1 MSVEADQSVNRHSFG
16 PRFAQ
21 RQVSTGTRGTQCSEV
36 ACGPVLSA
44 ESGGRGRGRGRGRE
58 GACGVH
64 GAHGISTVVVLGQD
78 PYVVV
83 GLWGHWHVELDLRVG
98 SKSLDVMLGDSCLA
112 FALIIEQ
119 QNACYSHFIHNSHIL
134 TEVISVD

>member
-21 RQVSTGTRGTQCSEV
+21 RQVSTGTRGTQCFEV
-36 ACGPVLSA
+36 VCGPVLSA
-44 ESGGRGRGRGRGRE
+44 ESGGRGRGRE
-58 GACGVH
+58 GSCGVH

-83 GLWGHWHVELDLRVG
+83 RLWGHWHVELDLRVG
-98 SKSLDVMLGDSCLA
+98 SKSRDVMLGDSVSCC
-112 FALIIEQ
+112 FRT
-119 QNACYSHFIHNSHIL
+119 HN
-134 TEVISVD
+134 